1 MNIRLEPF
9 TSADI
14 DTLLSWIPSAAF
26 LLQWAGSTYT
36 YPLDAS
42 QILPYLHTAQGEHP
56 SNLMFKAVEPETGQ
70 YVGHCELIRI
80 DWRNQSA
87 RIGRILVG
95 PQELRGQGL
104 GEQIVRALLQIAFD
118 ELHLHRVD
126 LGVYDF
132 NRPAIACYEK
142 VGFQMEGILRESH
155 RHENEYWNA
164 CNMGILEWEWRERRE
179 KNHAD

>member
-1 MNIRLEPF
+1 MHIRLEPF

-14 DTLLSWIPSAAF
+14 DTLISWIPSAAF

-36 YPLDAS
+36 YPLGAS
-42 QILPYLHTAQGEHP
+42 QIFPYLHTAQGEHP
-56 SNLMFKAVEPETGQ
+56 PNLMFKVVEQELMRS
-70 YVGHCELIRI
+70 VGHCELIRI

-87 RIGRILVG
+87 RLGRILVG

-126 LGVYDF
+126 LGVFDF

-142 VGFQMEGILRESH
+142 VGFQMEGTFRESH
-155 RHENEYWNA
+155 RHENEYWNLCTMA
-164 CNMGILEWEWRERRE
+164 MLEREWYERRE
-179 KNHAD
+179 KTYAD